1 MKKKKASM
9 EMESALRMRG
19 FRMTLPR
26 RVILDALSKTDDHL
40 LAKDVYLRINKRH
53 PDIGLTT
60 VYRTLDLLV
69 RMGLI
74 NKFEFGEGQSR
85 YELAWEYKN
94 HHHHL
99 VCLECGKII
108 DYHDFIEDEIK
119 FFDRIQ
125 KSLSR
130 KYRFKIDNHEVYF
143 YGKCQECR

>member
-1 MKKKKASM
+1 MKKKNASM
-9 EMESALRMRG
+9 EMESAMRMRG

-26 RVILDALSKTDDHL
+26 RVILDALSKTDEHL
-40 LAKDVYLRINKRH
+40 LAKDVYMMINKRH

-130 KYRFKIDNHEVYF
+130 KYRFNIDNHEVYF
-143 YGKCQECR
+143 YGKCQGCR

>member
-26 RVILDALSKTDDHL
+26 RVILDSLSKTDDHL